1 MIEVQ
6 PYAVMLIPIILGL
19 IEVAKVLRMPKR
31 FAPLLAVILGIL
43 AGIFYVESESLPHS
57 ILIGIAL
64 GLSSVG
70 LYSSTK
76 NIIPEE
82 RKKQKEEE

>member
-6 PYAVMLIPIILGL
+6 SYAVMLIPIILGL

-31 FAPLLAVILGIL
+31 FAPLLAVLLGIL
-43 AGIFYVESESLPHS
+43 AGIFYLEAESLSHS
-57 ILIGIAL
+57 ILLGIAL

-76 NIIPEE
+76 NIIVEE
-82 RKKQKEEE
+82 KKKQKEE